1 MRTVNAGEA
10 REKLAHLL
18 DAVASGEEII
28 IVRYGKPVACLT
40 PIFPESVAFPDR
52 SELRTSLPPSNESAG
67 VTFRTLRDDERYWYF
82 FNTSA
87 ILPYYSHEMTG
98 VCIQALL
105 ETQTDRY
112 W

>member
-1 MRTVNAGEA
+1 LLALLTLWYLHYFCTEIPNAGHVMRTVNAGEA

-67 VTFRTLRDDERYWYF
+67 VTFRTLRDDERY
-82 FNTSA
+82 
-87 ILPYYSHEMTG
+87 
-98 VCIQALL
+98 
-105 ETQTDRY
+105 
-112 W
+112 